1 MVVKYTKLEHPGG
14 IYVYRVHS
22 EKLNKFCNF
31 NPEFLNLKKFAHS
44 IFEDCPNEY
53 FSKGPRG
60 SCLKFKT
67 RHEVIEL
74 TGHQVCNFAKNGLVV
89 NNNRFKT
96 NHSKVQLFMLE
107 NDDNTVAIEVPIW
120 LNSNEIEGYQ
130 SLFGSDDPLTGHI
143 DVLSV
148 DNEKI
153 WVWDY
158 KPNAH
163 KEKYA
168 DTQVYFY
175 SLMLSKRTGIPLD
188 KFMCGYFDA
197 QRAYMFKPEPIENKG
212 IINSSLKTY

>member
-14 IYVYRVHS
+14 IYIYRVHNK
-22 EKLNKFCNF
+22 KLDKFCN
-31 NPEFLNLKKFAHS
+31 NGLEGLKSFLADM
-44 IFEDCPNEY
+44 FESCPDDY
-53 FSKGPRG
+53 FGRGPRG
-60 SCLKFKT
+60 SSLKFSSS
-67 RHEVIEL
+67 HNVVEL
-74 TGHQVCNFAKNGLVV
+74 SGHRVCSLAENGLKI
-89 NNNRFKT
+89 NETRFKC

-107 NDDNTVAIEVPIW
+107 NDYETVAIEVPIW
-120 LNSNEIEGYQ
+120 LNSDEISGYKEM
-130 SLFGSDDPLTGHI
+130 FGSDEPLTGHI

-148 DNEKI
+148 EDGLI

-188 KFMCGYFDA
+188 KFRCGYFDRDKA
-197 QRAYMFKPEPIENKG
+197 FMFRPEPIETKE
-212 IINSSLKTY
+212 INSNLSNF

>member
-1 MVVKYTKLEHPGG
+1 MVVKFTKLEHPGG
-14 IYVYRVHS
+14 VYVYRVHN

-31 NPEFLNLKKFAHS
+31 DPEFIKLKKYVYS
-44 IFEDCPNEY
+44 MFEECPNDY
-53 FSKGPRG
+53 FGSGPRG

-67 RHEVIEL
+67 NNHIIEL
-74 TGHQVCNFAKNGLVV
+74 KGHQVCNFAKNGLEV
-89 NNNRFKT
+89 NSMRCKN

-107 NDDNTVAIEVPIW
+107 NDDNTVAVEVPVW
-120 LNSNEIEGYQ
+120 MQTDEIPGYQ
-130 SLFGSDDPLTGHI
+130 KLFESDAPLTGHI
-143 DVLSV
+143 DVLGF
-148 DNEKI
+148 DNDKI

-175 SLMLSKRTGIPLD
+175 SMMLSKRTGIPLD

-197 QRAYMFKPEPIENKG
+197 QRAYIFKPEPFENKK
-212 IINSSLKTY
+212 IFNASLASY